1 LFPEVS
7 PKPGLVSRI
16 ISQLGN
22 IFGRKDPELKF
33 FHQFWE
39 LVEKQEEKSGIDN
52 PQFNDA

>member
-16 ISQLGN
+16 ISQLRKL
-22 IFGRKDPELKF
+22 FGQKDPELKN

-39 LVEKQEEKSGIDN
+39 LVKKQEGKSGIDN
-52 PQFNDA
+52 P